1 MMIDRFD
8 DIRILRFEVNGFEE
22 LALNDKLLI
31 YHLSEAALQGRD
43 ILFDQNFKHN
53 LPIRSLLEQI
63 YVARKGKE
71 QGEAWDA
78 FVCYLKKVWFANG
91 IHHHYSTDKFT
102 PAFSRQYLLELAA
115 KSEVSTDEI
124 LLDIIFNPELF
135 KKRVSDD
142 SSNDLLLSSANNF
155 YEGVTQQEAEAF
167 YATCEGRQMHGLN
180 SRLIKEDGIIK
191 EERWC
196 VGGKYSAQIEKIVYH
211 LRNAMPYAQNE
222 RQREVIDLLVR
233 FYETGDLTLFDEYSI
248 LWLGEKEADVDFIN
262 GFIEVYGDPLGLKGS
277 WEAMVNLKDKEATKL
292 SQIISDNAAWF
303 EAHSPIDPKYRKKE
317 VKGVSSKVISAVMLG
332 GDCYPATPIG
342 INLPNAD
349 WIRKEYGSKS
359 VSINNITAAYEKAS
373 LGSGLMEEFYY
384 SDNERALARAFGE
397 KAGNLHTELHE
408 CLGHGSGQ
416 LAEGV
421 TGDELKNYGSPLEEI
436 RADLF
441 ALYFMGDEKLLELG
455 IIPSMELMKAEYYN
469 YIYNGLMGQLVRI
482 ERGKTVVQA
491 HMRCR
496 KTIAEWCWKNSDVIE
511 VIRQDSK
518 RYVVVHDYTKL
529 RSLFGQLL
537 WEVQRIKSEGD
548 YKAGKR
554 LIEEYGV
561 QVDDELHGE
570 VLERYAK
577 LNLAPYSGFVN
588 PRMEAVYENGEITDI
603 RLDFTEAY
611 DEQMLRY
618 SGLDAL

>member
-1 MMIDRFD
+1 MIDRFD
-8 DIRILRFEVNGFEE
+8 DIRILRFEVPDFEKFE
-22 LALNDKLLI
+22 LNDKILI
-31 YHLSEAALQGRD
+31 YYLSEAALQGRD
-43 ILFDQNFKHN
+43 ILFDQNFSYN
-53 LPIRSLLEQI
+53 LPIRSFLEKI
-63 YVARKGKE
+63 YLYYKGKE
-71 QGEAWDA
+71 EGEAWDA

-91 IHHHYSTDKFT
+91 IHHHYSTDKFI

-115 KSEVSTDEI
+115 KSGVQTDDT

-142 SSNDLLLSSANNF
+142 SGNDLIQASANNF
-155 YEGVTQQEAEAF
+155 YYGVTQKEAEAF
-167 YATCEGRQMHGLN
+167 YAACEGREMHGLN
-180 SRLIKEDGIIK
+180 SRLVKENGIIK
-191 EERWC
+191 EEKWC
-196 VGGKYSAQIEKIVYH
+196 VGGKYSAQIEKIVDN
-211 LRNAMPYAQNE
+211 LGKAIPYAQNE
-222 RQREVIDLLVR
+222 KQREAIDLLVR
-233 FYETGDLTLFDEYSI
+233 FYETGDLALFDKYSI
-248 LWLGEKEADVDFIN
+248 QWLGEKEADVDFIN

-373 LGSGLMEEFYY
+373 LGSGLMEEFYF
-384 SDNERALARAFGE
+384 SDKERELARTFGE

-416 LAEGV
+416 LADGV
-421 TGDELKNYGSPLEEI
+421 MGDELKNYGSPLEEI

-455 IIPSMELMKAEYYN
+455 IIPSMELTKAEYYN
-469 YIYNGLMGQLVRI
+469 YIFNGLMGQLVRV
-482 ERGKTVVQA
+482 EHGKTVVQA

-496 KTIAEWCWKNSDVIE
+496 KTIAEWCLRNSDVVEI
-511 VIRQDSK
+511 VVRDGK
-518 RYVVVHDYTKL
+518 RFTVVHDYEKL
-529 RSLFGQLL
+529 RFLFGKLL

-548 YKAGKR
+548 YEAGKR
-554 LIEEYGV
+554 LIEDYGV
-561 QVDDELHGE
+561 QIDDDLHSE

-588 PRMEAVYENGEITDI
+588 PRMEAVYKDDTITDI

-611 DEQMLRY
+611 EDQMLRY
-618 SGLDAL
+618 SRMY

>member
-1 MMIDRFD
+1 MIDRFD
-8 DIRILRFEVNGFEE
+8 DIRILRFDVPGFETLE
-22 LALNDKLLI
+22 LNDKLLI
-31 YHLSEAALQGRD
+31 YYLSQAALQGRD
-43 ILFDQNFKHN
+43 ILYDQNFRYN
-53 LPIRSLLEQI
+53 LPIRAFLEKI

-91 IHHHYSTDKFT
+91 IHHHYSTDKFI
-102 PAFSRQYLLELAA
+102 PKFDRADLEELAR
-115 KSEVSTDEI
+115 KSGVETDAY
-124 LLDIIFNPELF
+124 LLDIIFDPELF

-142 SSNDLLLSSANNF
+142 SSKDLIVSSANNF
-155 YEGVTQQEAEAF
+155 YYGVTQQEAEAF
-167 YATCEGRQMHGLN
+167 YGKCTGREMHGLN
-180 SRLIKEDGIIK
+180 SRLVKENGIIK
-191 EERWC
+191 EETWRI
-196 VGGKYSAQIEKIVYH
+196 GGRYSKQIEKIVEN
-211 LRNAMPYAQNE
+211 LRKALPYSQN
-222 RQREVIDLLVR
+222 QTQKEVIELLIG
-233 FYETGDLTLFDEYSI
+233 FYETGDLKLFDEYSI
-248 LWLGEKEADVDFIN
+248 KWLGEREADVDFIN
-262 GFIEVYGDPLGLKGS
+262 GFIEVYSDPLGLKGS
-277 WEAMVNLKDKEATKL
+277 WEAMVNIKDKEATKL
-292 SQIISDNAAWF
+292 SRIISDNADWF

-373 LGSGLMEEFYY
+373 LGSGLMEEFYF
-384 SDNERALARAFGE
+384 SEKEIALAREFGE

-441 ALYFMGDEKLLELG
+441 ALYFMGDEKLIELG
-455 IIPSMELMKAEYYN
+455 IVPSTDMMKAEYYS
-469 YIYNGLMGQLVRI
+469 YLFNGIMGQLARI
-482 ERGKTVVQA
+482 ERGKTIVQA

-496 KTIAEWCWKNSDVIE
+496 KTISEWCLKNGGIIE
-511 VIRQDSK
+511 VLKKDGKRFVHIQD
-518 RYVVVHDYTKL
+518 YDKL
-529 RSLFGQLL
+529 RELFGKLL

-548 YKAGKR
+548 YEAGKN
-554 LIEEYGV
+554 LIEQYGV
-561 QVDDELHGE
+561 QIDDDLHAE
-570 VLERYAK
+570 VLERYAR

-588 PRMEAVYENGEITDI
+588 PNMKAVFENGAITDI
-603 RLDFTEAY
+603 KLDFTEAY

-618 SGLDAL
+618 SNET